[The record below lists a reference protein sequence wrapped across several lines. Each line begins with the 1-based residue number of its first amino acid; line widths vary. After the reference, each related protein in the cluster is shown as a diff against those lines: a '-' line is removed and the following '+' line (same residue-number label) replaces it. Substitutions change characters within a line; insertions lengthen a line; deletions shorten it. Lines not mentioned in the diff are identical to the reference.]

1 MRPWRAH
8 LPRKELRGDHL
19 SSNVQ
24 KSSTKEELEEEAI
37 EKGHDVALL
46 KPTQPESRANFSLK
60 TAGNEV
66 CWLRKWLCESYA
78 EATQNLR
85 RISGIRNAQNT
96 HVHKQTSHTLMRQD
110 SANILAWLKFPL
122 PKRKCL
128 YELKQD

>member
-24 KSSTKEELEEEAI
+24 KLSTKEELEEEAI

-46 KPTQPESRANFSLK
+46 KPTQPESRAIFSLK

-66 CWLRKWLCESYA
+66 C
-78 EATQNLR
+78 
-85 RISGIRNAQNT
+85 
-96 HVHKQTSHTLMRQD
+96 
-110 SANILAWLKFPL
+110 
-122 PKRKCL
+122 
-128 YELKQD
+128 